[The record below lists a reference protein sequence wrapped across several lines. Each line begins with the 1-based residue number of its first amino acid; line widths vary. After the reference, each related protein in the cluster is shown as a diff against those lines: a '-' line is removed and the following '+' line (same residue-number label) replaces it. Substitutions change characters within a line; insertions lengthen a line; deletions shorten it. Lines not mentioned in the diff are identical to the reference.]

1 MANLAL
7 SCTQVL
13 DPRGYLSAIESG
25 RQLYP
30 AQSGNRW
37 LSWNSG
43 SGKFRIQNHE
53 WGNDARLDVS
63 GDPTSSS
70 GGRIRLNTGAN
81 HDCNC
86 FWGAPDNNSAHERQV
101 RGIYFKHYTNGA
113 KFRPRITGVALQ
125 YQDGRNVRW
134 VGLRDR
140 WNAKGDYCMYNSGG
154 TLPYEG
160 TSTSNYFW
168 GVAKRGTYDGNLF
181 HTNNWRWSGVLFH
194 YETTWKS
201 GSAINCDV
209 YIKNLRPIL
218 DAGTSDTPYYN
229 HKFRV
234 WGYEYK

>member
-1 MANLAL
+1 MGKITLQL
-7 SCTQVL
+7 PRVI
-13 DPRGYLSAIESG
+13 DPSRAIGSIESG
-25 RQLYP
+25 PQVYP
-30 AQSGNRW
+30 ALSGNAW
-37 LSWNSG
+37 KTWSSG
-43 SGKFRIQNHE
+43 NGKFKIQNHE
-53 WGNDARLDVS
+53 WGNDAQLHCT

-86 FWGAPDNNSAHERQV
+86 FWGAPDDNSAYERQV
-101 RGIYFKHYTNGA
+101 RGIFFKHWTNGA

-140 WNAKGDYCMYNSGG
+140 WNAKGDACLYNSGG

-168 GVAKRGTYDGNLF
+168 GVSKRGTYDGNMC
-181 HTNNWRWSGVLFH
+181 HTSNWRWSGVLFH

-201 GSAINCDV
+201 GGAIDCDV

-218 DAGTSDTPYYN
+218 DAGQSDTPYYN
-229 HKFRV
+229 DKRRV
-234 WGYEYK
+234 WGFNYK